1 MEFCKNARFDNQTFH
16 RSFSELAD
24 STTPSHME
32 WPATAAR
39 RGPGCVLPRPART
52 MLWRLWQWVTSLLDN
67 LLANQLTQGRQLHGS
82 IPIQPMPQS
91 SIYRAGLFL
100 RPKCLFS
107 RSFKR
112 PQKKTFAGLQKKTFG
127 HQKKTFGP
135 GDLKKRHLGIK
146 KRHSGIKK
154 RHLGSGAATSKKD
167 IWGQMSF
174 FEVASQSRP
183 EQSDQRPAGRA
194 NVFF

>member
-1 MEFCKNARFDNQTFH
+1 MLPGVAGSGLASAMQHCSSHRPLKYPSSKALRPHMSGPIGIPAFSRRFSKMAVSMTAIYVEFLKGFDNQTFH
-16 RSFSELAD
+16 WNFAKMDFSELAD

-91 SIYRAGLFL
+91 SIYPPSLSLAHA
-100 RPKCLFS
+100 S
-107 RSFKR
+107 MSA
-112 PQKKTFAGLQKKTFG
+112 QKKESQQHPKVFPG
-127 HQKKTFGP
+127 GP
-135 GDLKKRHLGIK
+135 PP
-146 KRHSGIKK
+146 
-154 RHLGSGAATSKKD
+154 
-167 IWGQMSF
+167 QY
-174 FEVASQSRP
+174 
-183 EQSDQRPAGRA
+183 
-194 NVFF
+194 